1 VAKGAVPEHLQDVTT
16 NVCLQ
21 SSPSLWLKF
30 GCNAVNVTLSYW
42 AAKGCGGKPYATG
55 SALPLGCSPT
65 TEDPAKPQAGL
76 RVAVCGRRQGG
87 EEEEEEEEAAPVPLP
102 MAEARAAATAAVAEA
117 AAAAV
122 ARALAM

>member
-1 VAKGAVPEHLQDVTT
+1 VPEHQQDITT

-30 GCNAVNVTLSYW
+30 GCDAVNVTLSYW
-42 AAKGCGGKPYATG
+42 AAKGCAGKPYATG
-55 SALPLGCSPT
+55 GALPLGCSPT
-65 TEDPAKPQAGL
+65 SEDPAKPQPGL
-76 RVAVCGRRQGG
+76 RVAVCGKGQGG
-87 EEEEEEEEAAPVPLP
+87 GAEGPQEGAAPMLLP